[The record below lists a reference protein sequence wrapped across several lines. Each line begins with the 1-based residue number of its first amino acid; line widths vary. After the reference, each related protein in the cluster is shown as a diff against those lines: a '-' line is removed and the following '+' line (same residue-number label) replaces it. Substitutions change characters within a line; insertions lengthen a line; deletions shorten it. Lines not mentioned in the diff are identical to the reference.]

1 MLKTAQVV
9 LTPVTDDDLPVML
22 NWINDREQA
31 IFNAPYKP
39 VSLLQ
44 HQEWFESVQRRSD
57 MQLFGVRLSETG
69 ELIGTCQLHSI
80 NRVHR
85 SAELQIRLGDVQQRG
100 KGYGTEA
107 VRLLLEFAFKDLNL
121 HRVNLHVFSTN
132 HAAIRVYEKVGFAR
146 EGLLR
151 SAAYI
156 NGEYVDVLVMGILQ
170 NEYAGHE
177 GSSDPP
183 T

>member
-39 VSLLQ
+39 VSPRQ

-57 MQLFGVRLSETG
+57 MQLFGVRLSDTG

-80 NRVHR
+80 NKVHR
-85 SAELQIRLGDVQQRG
+85 SAELQIRLGQVQQRG

-132 HAAIRVYEKVGFAR
+132 QAAIRVYEKVGFAR

-177 GSSDPP
+177 GDSYPP